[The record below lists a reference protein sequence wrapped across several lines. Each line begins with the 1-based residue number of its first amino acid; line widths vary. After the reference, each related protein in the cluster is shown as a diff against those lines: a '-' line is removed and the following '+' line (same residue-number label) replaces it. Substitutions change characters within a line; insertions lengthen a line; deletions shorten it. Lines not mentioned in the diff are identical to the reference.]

1 MIITPIMI
9 LKLIEKRTTQ
19 LKLEKKRNVS
29 ERMKK
34 RDRKQKQNL
43 LRIFF

>member
-1 MIITPIMI
+1 MI